1 MNSSDECRLPPTSG
15 HSTVRRPTGYYRP
28 VPAVRSIDGRM
39 SGLHDM
45 VEQTEMAKPVA
56 ETWYGL
62 EPCSVGMI
70 RVREVHGR
78 PLPFR

>member
-1 MNSSDECRLPPTSG
+1 MINFRSILKAVIELDRVNRRL
-15 HSTVRRPTGYYRP
+15 RP

-39 SGLHDM
+39 SAFHDM